1 MPTETKHKTK
11 HKTKQRNKT
20 KKQPKQKQTQNTKT
34 AKQTKKGRVI
44 SSSVHDVGHLKKGD
58 SIVWMGV
65 ILRIGMAVKQNKTH
79 RQRSQKPPIQ
89 NSVR

>member
-1 MPTETKHKTK
+1 M
-11 HKTKQRNKT
+11 
-20 KKQPKQKQTQNTKT
+20 
-34 AKQTKKGRVI
+34 I

-65 ILRIGMAVKQNKTH
+65 ILRIGMAVKQNKT
-79 RQRSQKPPIQ
+79 QPATITKAAIQ